1 MHTKHNYKTMVY
13 DAFGLTIGSDM
24 DIPELV
30 RSERSRW
37 DIHIRRGPVFYRV
50 TGVEENGYKCAM
62 TANEAYLEWTTVG
75 RFAILNGEHITVDP
89 APGVDESVVR
99 VPLLG
104 MVMAVALIQR
114 GLLVLHGSVLGMGKT
129 AVAFLGDKGFGKS
142 TLAAALYARGH
153 RLISDD
159 ILAITASSAK
169 RPRVWPAFPQFK
181 LWPEVIP
188 LIFGLK
194 SEELARVHPEAEKRV
209 LPVAERFERQVLPLR
224 SVYIL
229 DAGPCARIESL
240 PPQEALLEIIK
251 NSYLA
256 RFLDQADRN
265 AEALQLR
272 GCSNLLKFASVFRL
286 IHSFSLSKLEELV
299 EMVEEHAG
307 TATRSTRGLEPR
319 VVEESASMQENAL
332 PSAGSVQP

>member
-1 MHTKHNYKTMVY
+1 MV
-13 DAFGLTIGSDM
+13 
-24 DIPELV
+24 IPELV
-30 RSERSRW
+30 KSESSRW
-37 DIHIRRGPVFYRV
+37 DIHVRRGPVFYRLK
-50 TGVEENGYKCAM
+50 GIEEDGYKCAM
-62 TANEAYLEWTTVG
+62 TANEAYLEWKIVG
-75 RFAILNGEHITVDP
+75 RFAILNGKHITVDP
-89 APGVDESVVR
+89 APGVDESVIR

-104 MVMAVALIQR
+104 MVMAVALMQR

-188 LIFGLK
+188 SIFGLK
-194 SEELARVHPEAEKRV
+194 AEELPRVHPEAEKRI
-209 LPVAERFERQVLPLR
+209 LTVAERFERQVLPLSR
-224 SVYIL
+224 IYIL

-240 PPQEALLEIIK
+240 PPQEALMEIIK

-256 RFLDQADRN
+256 RFSDQADRS

-286 IHSFSLSKLEELV
+286 IHCFSLSKLEELV

-307 TATRSTRGLEPR
+307 TATHSTRGLQRR
-319 VVEESASMQENAL
+319 VVEEPVSVPEAASS
-332 PSAGSVQP
+332 SAGSAQP